1 MREQIVSQG
10 VKMSRHAILQCTHAN
25 KDTVDKYFAN
35 YIKDFCSKITEQGR
49 LIFIFLRNARSDR
62 ILQM

>member
-25 KDTVDKYFAN
+25 HCKLMPF
-35 YIKDFCSKITEQGR
+35 ITEIVVTEQLGKNKTFPLKA
-49 LIFIFLRNARSDR
+49 LISLSLVHIK
-62 ILQM
+62 